1 MARSCSKIAPLTTV
15 ILAITPPQMGAT
27 IQMRNFIYFPKSN
40 WTMLSWYWCIYFF
53 NLDYLKNEQP
63 TPITICPFW
72 LKSINMYF
80 YLPCDHYFCSVI
92 LVGHLNY
99 EPMQA
104 CCRWQVPSVSP
115 LELTAFHYFNE
126 QTSDGCN
133 SLQRIYWCNFAC
145 CYDDY
150 FMWWRPALSVVELQ
164 FSILFKPVTLLHY
177 NFVTKLL
184 LFSTC

>member
-80 YLPCDHYFCSVI
+80 YLPCDHYFCSVS
-92 LVGHLNY
+92 LVGHLSY

-104 CCRWQVPSVSP
+104 CCRWHPLCHLLNRVHSIILMNKQV
-115 LELTAFHYFNE
+115 TAVIVCKEFI
-126 QTSDGCN
+126 D
-133 SLQRIYWCNFAC
+133 A
-145 CYDDY
+145 
-150 FMWWRPALSVVELQ
+150 
-164 FSILFKPVTLLHY
+164 ILLAVMMITLCDEGRHWVL
-177 NFVTKLL
+177 
-184 LFSTC
+184 